1 MSRIYL
7 AGIKD
12 GQSYNKW
19 AGIKNQLERDGHRVL
34 LPFII
39 KPGQKL
45 DESEKRLESRIRIET
60 MLKAEKVVTVEDW
73 HKEKMG
79 EIEVN
84 VARNLEIE
92 VLHFTK
98 INTLCT
104 P

>member
-1 MSRIYL
+1 
-7 AGIKD
+7 
-12 GQSYNKW
+12 
-19 AGIKNQLERDGHRVL
+19 
-34 LPFII
+34 
-39 KPGQKL
+39 
-45 DESEKRLESRIRIET
+45 